1 MFLFTAPTD
10 FDKSRDVITDFALGR
25 DLIDMRGL
33 GLSFIDN
40 GAFSGGR
47 QVRSVMTATGESLIQ
62 VDLNGDRTADLII
75 SLGAGGRADA
85 DDFLL

>member
-1 MFLFTAPTD
+1 
-10 FDKSRDVITDFALGR
+10 
-25 DLIDMRGL
+25 MRGL